1 MYFLKKEGER
11 VGEHSMTS
19 DNDGFARRFGELYQT
34 QWIYGDGSVDL
45 VSEIAKIAAAGETLA
60 GQLGMEE
67 VMEGAFRLFRPLLH
81 TQTTDT
87 LLLLERYESLA
98 VWAVAETAAQTSPL
112 WMSAVLANQDNNHT
126 WLGDAYH
133 MLDDALDVP
142 RELTTDHLSVDW
154 TVYDPTKKVALI
166 EFPKMVRELAGHIV
180 EAGFED
186 TAVRYFA
193 MTTAAGSALNYA
205 HLWLEHVSPAVLGE
219 VLAWRQ
225 SAPELHDWRIRL
237 NAICGEVIS
246 HQLLT
251 QVA

>member
-1 MYFLKKEGER
+1 
-11 VGEHSMTS
+11 MTS
-19 DNDGFARRFGELYQT
+19 TSGFARRFGELYQT

-45 VSEIAKIAAAGETLA
+45 VSEIAKIAEAGEVLA
-60 GQLGMEE
+60 SQLGMES

-81 TQTTDT
+81 THTTDT

-98 VWAVAETAAQTSPL
+98 VWAAAETAAQTSPL
-112 WMSAVLANQDNNHT
+112 WMSAVLANQDNKQT

-133 MLDDALDVP
+133 MLDDALDLP
-142 RELTTDHLSVDW
+142 RELTADHISVDW
-154 TVYDPTKKVALI
+154 TAYDPTKKAALI
-166 EFPKMVRELAGHIV
+166 EFPEMVRELTEHLDA
-180 EAGFED
+180 AGFEA

-205 HLWLEHVSPAVLGE
+205 HLWLEHTSPAVLGE

-225 SAPELHDWRIRL
+225 CSPELHDWRNRL
-237 NAICGEVIS
+237 NSMCGEIRS
-246 HQLLT
+246 HHLLT